1 MRDRFK
7 NWRFTG
13 GRRRLVLF
21 TLTGLQTAIA
31 LKYLLKILPEHG
43 DKGLEVAIAALFAIL
58 FAWISLGFWTAVM
71 GFIVV
76 LLRTDRLTISR
87 LDEGRDAT
95 AVPLARTA
103 VVMPICNEDVSRV
116 FAGLRATYRSLRET
130 GELDHFDFY
139 VLSDTGDPDVWVEE
153 EEAWARWQRDTGDFD
168 RIHYRR
174 RRANIK
180 RKTGNIADFC
190 RRWGRNYRYMLVLDA
205 DSVMSGET
213 VVRLAR
219 LMEHRREVGI
229 IQTAP
234 QIINRESLYAR
245 IQQFANHVY
254 GPLFAAGLNFW
265 QLGDGYYWGHNAIIR
280 LGPFIEHCGL
290 SRLSGSGPMGGEIL
304 SHDFVEAAFMR
315 RAGWEVWLAYDL
327 GGSYEE
333 TPPTLLDELKR
344 DRRWSQGNLQHLR
357 LLHTWGLR
365 FIHRVMFLYGVM
377 AYGSS
382 LLWLVLLGL
391 STAEVVI
398 ESMKVPVYF
407 SETPSLFPIWPVWHP
422 EQALALLGSTAVLLF
437 LPKLLGIMVI
447 FSKSGQGRRFGGML
461 GVGFSLF
468 LEILFSMLLAPVRML
483 FHSKYVFLTLLG
495 REVGWGSQSREDL
508 ETRWGDAIRHHGFGT
523 LLAVAWGGGVYWVN
537 PPYLLWLS
545 PILGSLL
552 LAIPISVLSSR
563 VGVGRFVR
571 SLNLFVIPEE
581 VEPPRELCWVRRLV
595 ADEKENLR
603 RVRLG
608 GFVLAVTDPVV
619 NALHLA
625 LLPREVSRP
634 PMTVEALAALREKAL
649 QEGPGALGR
658 EDKLRLLYDAD
669 SVAWL
674 HEQVWQSHD
683 AEVSSRWGLNRLSA
697 DARSLPL
704 SA

>member
-219 LMEHRREVGI
+219 WMEHRREV
-229 IQTAP
+229 A
-234 QIINRESLYAR
+234 NRSMPASSSSPTMSTGR
-245 IQQFANHVY
+245 
-254 GPLFAAGLNFW
+254 
-265 QLGDGYYWGHNAIIR
+265 
-280 LGPFIEHCGL
+280 C
-290 SRLSGSGPMGGEIL
+290 S
-304 SHDFVEAAFMR
+304 
-315 RAGWEVWLAYDL
+315 
-327 GGSYEE
+327 
-333 TPPTLLDELKR
+333 PP
-344 DRRWSQGNLQHLR
+344 G
-357 LLHTWGLR
+357 
-365 FIHRVMFLYGVM
+365 
-377 AYGSS
+377 
-382 LLWLVLLGL
+382 
-391 STAEVVI
+391 
-398 ESMKVPVYF
+398 
-407 SETPSLFPIWPVWHP
+407 
-422 EQALALLGSTAVLLF
+422 
-437 LPKLLGIMVI
+437 
-447 FSKSGQGRRFGGML
+447 
-461 GVGFSLF
+461 
-468 LEILFSMLLAPVRML
+468 
-483 FHSKYVFLTLLG
+483 
-495 REVGWGSQSREDL
+495 
-508 ETRWGDAIRHHGFGT
+508 
-523 LLAVAWGGGVYWVN
+523 
-537 PPYLLWLS
+537 
-545 PILGSLL
+545 
-552 LAIPISVLSSR
+552 
-563 VGVGRFVR
+563 
-571 SLNLFVIPEE
+571 
-581 VEPPRELCWVRRLV
+581 
-595 ADEKENLR
+595 
-603 RVRLG
+603 
-608 GFVLAVTDPVV
+608 
-619 NALHLA
+619 
-625 LLPREVSRP
+625 
-634 PMTVEALAALREKAL
+634 
-649 QEGPGALGR
+649 
-658 EDKLRLLYDAD
+658 
-669 SVAWL
+669 
-674 HEQVWQSHD
+674 
-683 AEVSSRWGLNRLSA
+683 
-697 DARSLPL
+697 
-704 SA
+704 